1 MSDSQEFFYEGGGRR
16 DAIDAIFES
25 IHRSDALV
33 LLEGPSGCGRSALLE
48 RFLVEADPD
57 VLAIA
62 RVNGD
67 ILMSADQCFAL
78 LTEALGAPPSGQDE
92 RGALLD
98 GVALVREAGR
108 LPVLLVDDAHELGE
122 ETRAALM
129 GLAREAY
136 VTLVMAGDET
146 LEASL
151 ERDLQP
157 ARILLRAFDADES
170 EDFVAAWLAVDD
182 EDELPSHRAIAK
194 LHRQS
199 KGLPGRLV
207 ELLEAGAARRTPL
220 LPNGFPVWHVALTVV
235 ALALLLWLLAR
246 IEPGEES
253 SAPVTPAEIPLALP
267 APGSAAD
274 ADAAAGVVPGN
285 RAVAVAVPRPVVVNG
300 YSPEEPSVPATVVA
314 PSAPVTV
321 VAPAIPARPSA
332 NGTAIALPSPKAIAP
347 VPVPAPVAEPQ
358 KVVKRYSADEESL
371 LKERA
376 AGYTLQL
383 FASFNEEAVRQF
395 RAKHAAAGV
404 RTFRTVRE
412 ELPWYVAV
420 TGTWRNKEDA
430 KAAIGKLPAEL
441 QKLKP
446 WARSFQGIQD
456 ELRRRKD

>member
-1 MSDSQEFFYEGGGRR
+1 MSDAPGFFYEGGGRR
-16 DAIDAIFES
+16 AAIDAIFES
-25 IHRSDALV
+25 IHRGDALV
-33 LLEGPSGCGRSALLE
+33 LLEGPSGCGRSALVE
-48 RFLVEADPD
+48 RFCAEADPD
-57 VLAIA
+57 VLAVA
-62 RVNGD
+62 RVSGD
-67 ILMSADQCFAL
+67 ILMSPAQCFAL
-78 LTEALGAPPSGQDE
+78 LTEALGTPPVAGDE
-92 RGALLD
+92 RAALLD
-98 GVALVREAGR
+98 GVALVREAQR

-122 ETRAALM
+122 ETRAALI
-129 GLAREAY
+129 GVARDAA

-157 ARILLRAFDADES
+157 ARVLLRSFDEEES

-182 EDELPSHRAIAK
+182 EDELPSHRAMAK

-199 KGLPGRLV
+199 QGLPGKLV

-235 ALALLLWLLAR
+235 ALVLLLWLLAR

-253 SAPVTPAEIPLALP
+253 AEPVTLAEIPLSLP
-267 APGSAAD
+267 APGSAS
-274 ADAAAGVVPGN
+274 AANAAVGVVPGN
-285 RAVAVAVPRPVVVNG
+285 RALAVAVPRPVVING
-300 YSPEEPSVPATVVA
+300 YSPEEPAAPATVVA
-314 PSAPVTV
+314 PAVPAAP
-321 VAPAIPARPSA
+321 PA
-332 NGTAIALPSPKAIAP
+332 NGTAVALPPPRAVEP

-376 AGYTLQL
+376 ASHTLQL

-395 RAKHAAAGV
+395 CAKHAATGV

-412 ELPWYVAV
+412 DLPWYVAV
-420 TGTWRNKEDA
+420 TGSWRTKEDA
-430 KAAIGKLPAEL
+430 KAAIAKLPADL

>member
-1 MSDSQEFFYEGGGRR
+1 MSDSPGFFYEGGGRR

-25 IHRSDALV
+25 IHRGDALV

-48 RFLVEADPD
+48 RFLAEADPD

-67 ILMSADQCFAL
+67 ILMSAGQCFAL
-78 LTEALGAPPSGQDE
+78 LTGALGAPPSGQDE

-129 GLAREAY
+129 ALAREAY

-157 ARILLRAFDADES
+157 ARILLRPFDEDES

-182 EDELPSHRAIAK
+182 EDELPSHRAMAK

-199 KGLPGRLV
+199 QGLPGRLV

-253 SAPVTPAEIPLALP
+253 SAPVTLAEIPLALP
-267 APGSAAD
+267 APGSAA
-274 ADAAAGVVPGN
+274 ADAAVGVVPGN
-285 RAVAVAVPRPVVVNG
+285 RAVAVAVPRPVVVKG
-300 YSPEEPSVPATVVA
+300 YSPEEPSAPATVVA
-314 PSAPVTV
+314 PAVP
-321 VAPAIPARPSA
+321 A
-332 NGTAIALPSPKAIAP
+332 NGTAVALPPPKAIEP

-376 AGYTLQL
+376 AGHTLQL

-420 TGTWRNKEDA
+420 TGSWRNKEDA
-430 KAAIGKLPAEL
+430 KAAIAKLPADL